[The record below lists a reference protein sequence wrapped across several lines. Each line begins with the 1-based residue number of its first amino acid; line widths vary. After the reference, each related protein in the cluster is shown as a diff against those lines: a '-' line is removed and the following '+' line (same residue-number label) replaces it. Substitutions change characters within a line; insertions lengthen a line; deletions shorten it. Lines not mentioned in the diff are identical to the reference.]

1 MEDVRALPLTKVSGQ
16 CPYKFFDLIGINI
29 LIEMN
34 IKSIL
39 GVGYT
44 VVLEIDVKANI
55 IT

>member
-16 CPYKFFDLIGINI
+16 CPYKFFDLIGITA

-39 GVGYT
+39 GVGYII
-44 VVLEIDVKANI
+44 VLEIEVKATI